1 MLVWQAPVGPTLCR
15 ALAASGACLLLSGS
29 LGAEVVLSAA
39 LHDMHKGATHGD
51 KGEAAHAGVYSW
63 LCPQFTT
70 LDRSGNPQDRSRTVA
85 EEIQCALF
93 ALQIVHA
100 VLLIGLLGR
109 FTRQLL
115 SAAVALAKHNPVL
128 GESPA
133 AGTTRLTSLADESPG
148 ARKGDAAEVAA
159 MVQDEVGTMPSPCAP
174 ATTTPCPLRVTRDP
188 RRALRCFVCGSGT
201 AFALTRRGAVPS
213 ASAARA
219 ARFGGGSR
227 RGTRRLARMLKYKG
241 GP

>member
-39 LHDMHKGATHGD
+39 LRDKGATHGD
-51 KGEAAHAGVYSW
+51 KGEAAHAGVHSW

-70 LDRSGNPQDRSRTVA
+70 LDRSGSPQDRSRTVA

-115 SAAVALAKHNPVL
+115 SAAVASAKHNPVL

-133 AGTTRLTSLADESPG
+133 RGTMRLTSLADESPG

-159 MVQDEVGTMPSPCAP
+159 MVPDEVGTMPSP
-174 ATTTPCPLRVTRDP
+174 
-188 RRALRCFVCGSGT
+188 
-201 AFALTRRGAVPS
+201 
-213 ASAARA
+213 
-219 ARFGGGSR
+219 
-227 RGTRRLARMLKYKG
+227 
-241 GP
+241 